1 MVGNTGEM
9 DRGYH
14 SLYNV
19 TNYDQENVEVS
30 FVSGSYEEV
39 WRDKT
44 AEGAPGT
51 IFAFRS
57 PYRYNSGI
65 KIEETRAMADI
76 ALNDYGASTT
86 VALDQKMEMNYRRL
100 LAKFN
105 RYRDEHDVKPSK
117 AREKIIGD
125 LNKAISTCLDLAI
138 TDLGDVESGRGTIY
152 FAKSDQSAKFEYD
165 VLSSG
170 EKEVLDILLDIYL
183 RQDDYADSVF
193 LIDEPELHIST
204 GIQRKLL
211 QEIDNLVGADCQIW
225 VATHSIGFLRALQED
240 IRDCQIIFFPPE
252 TDFAT
257 SRQVLTPNA
266 KTRRQWL
273 VMFETALDD
282 LAGLLCPRRL
292 IYCEGKAESKD
303 GLERGLDAQAYNNIF
318 GEVEYDTLF
327 VSSGGNTEPEQRS
340 RIALATL
347 RKALVDVQVLVLS
360 DGDIGSGQPMT
371 EEERKKHLEGDRNR
385 RILRRRELENYLYD
399 EEVLRRYSE
408 VNGHVFDERG
418 YEEAVADVKTDNL
431 KDITGRIKLLC
442 GEQRS
447 ISPDKF
453 KLELSKCIAADMAVF
468 EELRDCIF

>member
-1 MVGNTGEM
+1 MRIRSLRLRNGYKRFHDLTIDLGTKPARFVALVGPNGCGKSSVFDGLLYLQSAHRMVGNTGEM

-44 AEGAPGT
+44 AEGTPGT

-86 VALDQKMEMNYRRL
+86 VALDQKMQMNYRRL

-152 FAKSDQSAKFEYD
+152 FAKSDQSTKFEYD

-225 VATHSIGFLRALQED
+225 LQL
-240 IRDCQIIFFPPE
+240 I
-252 TDFAT
+252 
-257 SRQVLTPNA
+257 
-266 KTRRQWL
+266 
-273 VMFETALDD
+273 ALDFCGHYKKTSVTANHI
-282 LAGLLCPRRL
+282 LSAGNGLC
-292 IYCEGKAESKD
+292 
-303 GLERGLDAQAYNNIF
+303 
-318 GEVEYDTLF
+318 
-327 VSSGGNTEPEQRS
+327 
-340 RIALATL
+340 
-347 RKALVDVQVLVLS
+347 DV
-360 DGDIGSGQPMT
+360 T
-371 EEERKKHLEGDRNR
+371 
-385 RILRRRELENYLYD
+385 
-399 EEVLRRYSE
+399 
-408 VNGHVFDERG
+408 
-418 YEEAVADVKTDNL
+418 
-431 KDITGRIKLLC
+431 TG
-442 GEQRS
+442 
-447 ISPDKF
+447 PH
-453 KLELSKCIAADMAVF
+453 A
-468 EELRDCIF
+468 